1 MNTSTKKYTILND
14 KVVKTLL
21 SKNEPFTKEYMC
33 RIIHKTTD
41 IPLSDLQKDLMLVH
55 PSIPVKQDV
64 VGSETD
70 VLYQTKDY
78 YIDIEVNYRYSNVLE
93 SKNTVYIAQLLLRD
107 VKSYQDYLKVKKVLQ
122 ININNYDIFGLGKFI
137 YRSALMEKDYH
148 KIRSDKI
155 EIIDINLDYLRKVD
169 YNDIKKNSLES
180 DLYFLIEENQEVLSQ
195 LYEGDGIMLSMQKEV
210 TSLMGC
216 IDDYFYYDKKHLEQ
230 SEAYQNGLADGKK
243 SGMAEGQKLG
253 QKLGQKES
261 KLAMAKKLLMEGL
274 PKDLIQRVTG
284 LSKKV
289 LNVLIREQSK

>member
-14 KVVKTLL
+14 KVVKILL
-21 SKNEPFTKEYMC
+21 SKNDPFVKEYMC

-41 IPLSDLQKDLMLVH
+41 IPLSDLRKDLTLVH

-70 VLYQTKDY
+70 VLYQTKNY

-93 SKNTVYIAQLLLRD
+93 SKNTIYIAQLLLRD

-122 ININNYDIFGLGKFI
+122 INICNYDRFGLGKFI
-137 YRSALMEKDYH
+137 YRSTLMEKDYH

-180 DLYFLIEENQEVLSQ
+180 DLYFLIEENQEMLRK
-195 LYEGDGIMLSMQKEV
+195 LYEGDGIMISMQKEV

-243 SGMAEGQKLG
+243 SGIAEG

-261 KLAMAKKLLMEGL
+261 KLAIAKKMLQAGVSETFICRMTGITKKEL
-274 PKDLIQRVTG
+274 QR
-284 LSKKV
+284 
-289 LNVLIREQSK
+289 LNP